1 MSKKAAPHG
10 SAAFSFAQ
18 TRAKVSPMDHLA
30 LTPEL
35 ILQAYANGVFPMAE
49 GRDDHEIFWVD
60 PRERGIIPL
69 DGFHI
74 SHSLAKVI
82 RSDRFRVTFNQ
93 DFEGVMEGCA
103 DRDETWINDTIF
115 ELYGALH
122 AMGFGHSLEIWQG
135 EQLVGGTYGLTL
147 GTAFFGESMFSRA
160 PNASKVAL
168 AYMVARLKRTGFTL
182 FDTQFLTPHLASL
195 GGIEIPRAQYREL
208 LRKALQA
215 RADITAL
222 ARDLTPQEVVQDSG
236 QRS

>member
-1 MSKKAAPHG
+1 
-10 SAAFSFAQ
+10 
-18 TRAKVSPMDHLA
+18 MDHLA

-195 GGIEIPRAQYREL
+195 GGIEIPRAQYRDM
-208 LRKALQA
+208 LRNALQA